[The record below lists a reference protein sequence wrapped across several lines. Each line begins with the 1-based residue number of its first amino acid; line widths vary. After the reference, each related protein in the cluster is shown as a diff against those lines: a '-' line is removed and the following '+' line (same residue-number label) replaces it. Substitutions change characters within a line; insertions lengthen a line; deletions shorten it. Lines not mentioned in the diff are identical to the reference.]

1 MGAYTRASFEM
12 ASLLVNLSRGME
24 DDYVYTLHFDPVL
37 RDSGGPGGLR
47 GGPGGLRYVSS
58 VKVNGSEPCPD
69 TVVPTTQD
77 GRVASRLR
85 GDELFVLDQRIVAGA
100 DHVRTVIRR
109 FTIDPTRCT
118 GEVRVADA
126 VR

>member
-37 RDSGGPGGLR
+37 RDS

-118 GEVRVADA
+118 GEVRVANA